1 MSRLEIDTPSRAD
14 IVIEGLYK
22 DLERRIESSPPGLC
36 PVDMARAFLELCH
49 AQTCGKCVP
58 CRVGLGQLNNL
69 IKDVLDGKATMET
82 LEIMEETALSIMESA
97 DCAIGYEAAHMVYK
111 GLIGYRD
118 DYIEHIER
126 GRCTCTYSQPVP
138 CVSLCPAH
146 VDIPGYIALVG
157 EGRYADAIRL
167 IRKDNPFPTTCG
179 FICEHPCE
187 ARCRRNM
194 MDDAVNIRGLKRV
207 AADFA
212 GEVEPPACA
221 ASTGKKIAVIGG
233 GPCGLSAAYYLQL
246 MGHQTTVYEMLPKL
260 GGMLRYGIP
269 NYRLPKDRLD
279 DDINSILKTGVE
291 VKYDVKIGR
300 DITIQELQKEY
311 DAVLISVGASTDK
324 KLGLEGEDAEGVIP
338 AVEFLRDVGMNQG
351 MDLRG
356 KEVAV
361 IGGGNVSMDAVR
373 TAKRLGAKKVSIVYR
388 RRTADMTA
396 LYDEIEGAIAEG
408 IEIQTLKAPKSI
420 VVDENNHVK
429 GIYVTPQ
436 MISAIK
442 DGRASV
448 RATGEEDIYIPC
460 DVLVVAIGQNIE
472 TKHFEEAGVPVK
484 WGKIVTMSSGAFED
498 MPGVFAGGDSASGP
512 ATVIKAI
519 AAAKVVAA
527 NIDEYL
533 GYHHI
538 ISCDVDV
545 PEPNLDDRIPCG
557 RVNLTERE
565 ACERVCDF
573 EGVEN
578 CMTEKETKQEASR
591 CLRCDHFG
599 YGIFKGGREKLW

>member
-1 MSRLEIDTPSRAD
+1 MSRLEIASPKRARL
-14 IVIEGLYK
+14 VIEELYK

-49 AQTCGKCVP
+49 AQTCGKCTP
-58 CRVGLGQLNNL
+58 CRIGLGQLNQL
-69 IKDVLDGKATMET
+69 IRDVLDGNAAMET
-82 LEIMEETALSIMESA
+82 LEIMEQTALSIMESA
-97 DCAIGYEAAHMVYK
+97 DCAIGYEAANMVYK

-118 DYIEHIER
+118 DYVKHIQN
-126 GRCTCTYSQPVP
+126 GRCTCAYSQPVP

-146 VDIPGYIALVG
+146 VDIPGYIALVS
-157 EGRYADAIRL
+157 EGRYGDAIRL

-194 MDDAVNIRGLKRV
+194 MDDSVNIRGLKRV

-212 GEVEPPACA
+212 GEVDPPERAP
-221 ASTGKKIAVIGG
+221 STGKRIAILGG
-233 GPCGLSAAYYLQL
+233 GPGGLSAAYYLQL
-246 MGHQTTVYEMLPKL
+246 MGHQAVIYEMLPKL

-279 DDINSILKTGVE
+279 QDIQAVLKTGVE
-291 VKYDVKIGR
+291 VRHGLKIGR
-300 DITIQELQKEY
+300 DITIQQLREEY
-311 DAVLISVGASTDK
+311 DAVLITIGASTDK
-324 KLGLEGEDAEGVIP
+324 KLGLEGEDAEGVLS
-338 AVEFLRDVGMNQG
+338 AVQFLRDVGSSKI
-351 MDLRG
+351 MDLAG

-396 LYDEIEGAIAEG
+396 LPDEIEGAVAEG
-408 IEIQTLKAPKSI
+408 IELQTLKAPASLDIDDKNQI
-420 VVDENNHVK
+420 R

-436 MISAIK
+436 MVSSIK
-442 DGRASV
+442 NGRAGI
-448 RATGEEDIYIPC
+448 RPTGEPDVYIPC
-460 DVLVVAIGQNIE
+460 DILVIAIGQNIE
-472 TKHFEEAGVPVK
+472 TRHFEEAGIPVER
-484 WGKIVTMSSGAFED
+484 GKIVTRNTGAFEH
-498 MPGVFAGGDSASGP
+498 MPGVFAGGDCASGP
-512 ATVIKAI
+512 ASVIKAI

-533 GYHHI
+533 GFHHQ
-538 ISCDVDV
+538 ISCDVEI
-545 PEPNLDDRIPCG
+545 PEANLRDRTPCG

-565 ACERVCDF
+565 ACERVRDF
-573 EGVEN
+573 DGVEN
-578 CMTEKETKQEASR
+578 CMTEQEAKQEASR

-599 YGIFKGGREKLW
+599 YGIFKGGREKIW

>member
-1 MSRLEIDTPSRAD
+1 MSRLEIDSPSRAD

-58 CRVGLGQLNNL
+58 CRIGLGQLNHL

-82 LEIMEETALSIMESA
+82 LEVMEETAVSIMESA

-146 VDIPGYIALVG
+146 VDIPGYVALVG

-194 MDDAVNIRGLKRV
+194 IDDAVNIRGLKRV

-212 GEVEPPACA
+212 GEVDPPACGK
-221 ASTGKKIAVIGG
+221 STGKRVAVLGG
-233 GPCGLSAAYYLQL
+233 GPGGLSAAYYLQL

-269 NYRLPKDRLD
+269 NYRLPKDRLED
-279 DDINSILKTGVE
+279 DVNAILKTGVE
-291 VKYDVKIGR
+291 VKHGLKIGP
-300 DITIQELQKEY
+300 DITIQQLQKEY
-311 DAVLISVGASTDK
+311 DAVLITIGASTDK
-324 KLGLEGEDAEGVIP
+324 KLGLEGENAEGIFS
-338 AVEFLRDVGMNQG
+338 AVQFLRNVGKNII
-351 MDLRG
+351 MDLTG

-361 IGGGNVSMDAVR
+361 IGGGNVTMDAVR
-373 TAKRLGAKKVSIVYR
+373 TAKRLGAKKVSVVYR
-388 RRTADMTA
+388 RRVADMTA
-396 LYDEIEGAIAEG
+396 LPSEIEGAVAEG
-408 IEIQTLKAPKSI
+408 IEVQTLKAPASLDI
-420 VVDENNHVK
+420 DENNHVK

-436 MISAIK
+436 MVSAIK
-442 DGRASV
+442 DGRASIKP
-448 RATGEEDIYIPC
+448 TGEENVYIPC
-460 DVLVVAIGQNIE
+460 DILVVAIGQNIE
-472 TKHFEEAGVPVK
+472 TKHFEDAGIPVNR
-484 WGKIVTMSSGAFED
+484 GKIVTKSNGSIENL
-498 MPGVFAGGDSASGP
+498 PGVFAGGDCASGP
-512 ATVIKAI
+512 ASVIKAI
-519 AAAKVVAA
+519 AAAKVAAA

-533 GYHHI
+533 GYHHE
-538 ISCDVDV
+538 ISCDVEI
-545 PEPNLDDRIPCG
+545 PEPRIDDRTPCG

-565 ACERVCDF
+565 ASERVKDWDGC
-573 EGVEN
+573 EN
-578 CMTEKETKQEASR
+578 CMTEKEANQEAGR

>member
-1 MSRLEIDTPSRAD
+1 MSRLELRTPNRTH
-14 IVIEGLYK
+14 IVMEELYK

-36 PVDMARAFLELCH
+36 PVDMSRAFLELCH

-58 CRVGLGQLNNL
+58 CRIGLGQLNHF
-69 IKDVLDGKATMET
+69 IKDVLDGNATMET
-82 LEIMEETALSIMESA
+82 LDTMEATALSIMESA

-111 GLIGYRD
+111 GLVGYRD
-118 DYIEHIER
+118 DYIEHIR
-126 GRCTCTYSQPVP
+126 HGRCTCTYSQPVP
-138 CVSLCPAH
+138 CVALCPAH

-157 EGRYADAIRL
+157 EGRYADAVRL

-187 ARCRRNM
+187 LRCRRNM
-194 MDDAVNIRGLKRV
+194 VDDSVNIRGLKRV

-212 GEVEPPACA
+212 GEVEPPKCA
-221 ASTGKKIAVIGG
+221 PSTGKKIAVLGG
-233 GPCGLSAAYYLQL
+233 GPGGLSAAYYLQL

-269 NYRLPKDRLD
+269 NYRLPKERLED
-279 DDINSILKTGVE
+279 DVNAILKTGVQVE
-291 VKYDVKIGR
+291 YGKKIGQ
-300 DITIQELQKEY
+300 DITIQDLREQY
-311 DAVLISVGASTDK
+311 DAVLITIGASTDK
-324 KLGLEGEDAEGVIP
+324 KLGLEGEDAEGVMS
-338 AVEFLRDVGMNQG
+338 AVQFLRNIGKNIIT
-351 MDLRG
+351 DLAG

-388 RRTADMTA
+388 RRMADMTA
-396 LYDEIEGAIAEG
+396 LPGEINGAVAEG
-408 IEIQTLKAPKSI
+408 IELQTLKAPAAI
-420 VVDENNHVK
+420 DVDENNHVK

-436 MISAIK
+436 MVSTIK
-442 DGRASV
+442 NGRASV
-448 RATGEEDIYIPC
+448 RPTGEDDIYIPC

-472 TKHFEEAGVPVK
+472 TAHFEAAGIPVSR
-484 WGKIVTMSSGAFED
+484 GKILTTSTGAVED
-498 MPGVFAGGDSASGP
+498 MPDVYAGGDCSSGP

-533 GYHHI
+533 GFHHE
-538 ISCDVDV
+538 ISCDVEI
-545 PEPNLDDRIPCG
+545 PEAKLEDKIPCG
-557 RVNLTERE
+557 RIDLTERE

-573 EGVEN
+573 GAVEN
-578 CMTEKETKQEASR
+578 CMTENEARQEAGR

-599 YGIFKGGREKLW
+599 YGIFKGGRETLW

>member
-1 MSRLEIDTPSRAD
+1 MSRLEIASPKRARL
-14 IVIEGLYK
+14 VIEELYK

-49 AQTCGKCVP
+49 AQTCGKCTP
-58 CRVGLGQLNNL
+58 CRIGLGQLNQL
-69 IKDVLDGKATMET
+69 IRDVLDGNAAMET
-82 LEIMEETALSIMESA
+82 LEIMEQTALSIMESA
-97 DCAIGYEAAHMVYK
+97 DCAIGYEAANMVYK

-118 DYIEHIER
+118 DYVKHIQN
-126 GRCTCTYSQPVP
+126 GRCTCAYSQPVP

-146 VDIPGYIALVG
+146 VDIPGYIALVS
-157 EGRYADAIRL
+157 EGRYGDAIRL

-194 MDDAVNIRGLKRV
+194 MDDSVNIRGLKRV

-212 GEVEPPACA
+212 GEVDPPERAP
-221 ASTGKKIAVIGG
+221 STGKRIAILGG
-233 GPCGLSAAYYLQL
+233 GPGGLSAAYYLQL
-246 MGHQTTVYEMLPKL
+246 MGHQAVIYEMFPKL

-279 DDINSILKTGVE
+279 QDIQAVLKTGVE
-291 VKYDVKIGR
+291 VRHGLKIGR
-300 DITIQELQKEY
+300 DITIQQLREEY
-311 DAVLISVGASTDK
+311 DAVLITIGASTDK
-324 KLGLEGEDAEGVIP
+324 KLGLEGEDAEGVLS
-338 AVEFLRDVGMNQG
+338 AVQFLRDVGSSKI
-351 MDLRG
+351 MDLTG

-396 LYDEIEGAIAEG
+396 LPDEIEGAVAEG
-408 IEIQTLKAPKSI
+408 IELQTLKAPASLDIDDKNQI
-420 VVDENNHVK
+420 R

-436 MISAIK
+436 MVSSIK
-442 DGRASV
+442 NGRAGI
-448 RATGEEDIYIPC
+448 RPTGEPDVYIPC
-460 DVLVVAIGQNIE
+460 DILVIAIGQNIE
-472 TKHFEEAGVPVK
+472 TRHFEEAGIPVER
-484 WGKIVTMSSGAFED
+484 GKIVTRNTGAFEH
-498 MPGVFAGGDSASGP
+498 MPGVFAGGDCASGP
-512 ATVIKAI
+512 ASVIKAI

-533 GYHHI
+533 GFHHQ
-538 ISCDVDV
+538 ISCDVEI
-545 PEPNLDDRIPCG
+545 PEANLRDRTPCG

-565 ACERVCDF
+565 ACERVRDF
-573 EGVEN
+573 DGVEN
-578 CMTEKETKQEASR
+578 CMTEQEAKQEASR

-599 YGIFKGGREKLW
+599 YGIFKGGREKIW

>member
-1 MSRLEIDTPSRAD
+1 MSRLELASPTKAD
-14 IVIEGLYK
+14 IVIEQLYK

-58 CRVGLGQLNNL
+58 CRIGLGQLTNFIN
-69 IKDVLDGKATMET
+69 DVLDGKATMET
-82 LEIMEETALSIMESA
+82 LDIMEQTAVCIMESA
-97 DCAIGYEAAHMVYK
+97 DCAIGYEAANMVYR

-118 DYIEHIER
+118 DYVEHIKN
-126 GRCTCTYSQPVP
+126 GRCTCTYSQPVA
-138 CVSLCPAH
+138 CVTLCPAH

-194 MDDAVNIRGLKRV
+194 MDDAINIRGLKRV

-212 GEVEPPACA
+212 GEVPPPACA
-221 ASTGKKIAVIGG
+221 PSTGKKVAVLGG
-233 GPCGLSAAYYLQL
+233 GPGGLSAAYYLQL
-246 MGHQTTVYEMLPKL
+246 MGHKTTVFEMLPKL

-279 DDINSILKTGVE
+279 DDLKAILKTGVE
-291 VKYDVKIGR
+291 VKYGVKIGK
-300 DITIQELQKEY
+300 DVSIQQLREEY
-311 DAVLISVGASTDK
+311 DAVLIAIGASTDK
-324 KLGLEGEDAEGVIP
+324 GLGLEGEDAEGVIS
-338 AVEFLRDVGMNQG
+338 AIELLRNVGEGNA
-351 MDLRG
+351 MDFSG

-361 IGGGNVSMDAVR
+361 IGGGNVTMDAVR
-373 TAKRLGAKKVSIVYR
+373 TAKRLGAKKVSVVYR
-388 RRTADMTA
+388 RRIADMTA
-396 LYDEIEGAIAEG
+396 LPSEIEGAIAEG
-408 IEIQTLKAPKSI
+408 IEMQTLRAPSRLSI
-420 VVDENNHVK
+420 DENNHVK

-442 DGRASV
+442 NGRASIK
-448 RATGEEDIYIPC
+448 ATGEEDIFIPC
-460 DVLVVAIGQNIE
+460 DILVVAIGQDIE
-472 TKHFEEAGVPVK
+472 TKHFEDAGVPISR
-484 WGKIVTMSSGAFED
+484 GKIETKKNGAIEN
-498 MPGVFAGGDSASGP
+498 MPGVFAGGDCASGS

-533 GYHHI
+533 GYRHE
-538 ISCDVDV
+538 ISCDVDI
-545 PEPNLDDRIPCG
+545 PEARLDDRLPCG
-557 RVNLTERE
+557 RTNMTERE
-565 ACERVCDF
+565 AGERVKDWDGC
-573 EGVEN
+573 EN
-578 CMTEKETKQEASR
+578 CMSEAEAKQEASR

>member
-1 MSRLEIDTPSRAD
+1 MSRLELDSPKKAR
-14 IVIEGLYK
+14 IVMEELYK

-36 PVDMARAFLELCH
+36 PVDMSRAFLELCH

-58 CRVGLGQLNNL
+58 CRIGLGQLNHF

-82 LEIMEETALSIMESA
+82 LEVMEQTALSIMESA
-97 DCAIGYEAAHMVYK
+97 DCAIGYEAANMVYK

-118 DYIEHIER
+118 DYIEHIEH

-146 VDIPGYIALVG
+146 VDIPGYVALVG

-212 GEVEPPACA
+212 GEVDPPACA
-221 ASTGKKIAVIGG
+221 PSTGKKVAVLGG
-233 GPCGLSAAYYLQL
+233 GPGGLSAAYYLQL

-269 NYRLPKDRLD
+269 NYRLPKDRLED
-279 DDINSILKTGVE
+279 DVNAVIKTGVE
-291 VKYDVKIGR
+291 VKHGLKIGP
-300 DITIQELQKEY
+300 DITIQQLQKEY
-311 DAVLISVGASTDK
+311 DAVLITIGASTDK
-324 KLGLEGEDAEGVIP
+324 KLGLEGEEAEGIFS
-338 AVEFLRDVGMNQG
+338 AVQFLRNVGKNII
-351 MDLRG
+351 MDLTG

-361 IGGGNVSMDAVR
+361 IGGGNVTMDAVR
-373 TAKRLGAKKVSIVYR
+373 TAKRLGAKKVSVVYR
-388 RRTADMTA
+388 RRVADMTA
-396 LYDEIEGAIAEG
+396 LPSEIEGAIAEG
-408 IEIQTLKAPKSI
+408 IEVQTLKAPSSLDI
-420 VVDENNHVK
+420 DENNHVK
-429 GIYVTPQ
+429 GIYVSPQ

-442 DGRASV
+442 DGRASI
-448 RATGEEDIYIPC
+448 RPTGEEDIYIPC
-460 DVLVVAIGQNIE
+460 DILVVAIGQNIE
-472 TKHFEEAGVPVK
+472 TKHFEDAGIPVNR
-484 WGKIVTMSSGAFED
+484 GKIVTKNNGAIENL
-498 MPGVFAGGDSASGP
+498 PGVFAGGDCASGP
-512 ATVIKAI
+512 ASVIKAI
-519 AAAKVVAA
+519 AAAKVAAA

-533 GYHHI
+533 GYHHE
-538 ISCDVDV
+538 ISCDVEI
-545 PEPNLDDRIPCG
+545 PEARLDDRTPCG

-565 ACERVCDF
+565 ACERVKDWDGC
-573 EGVEN
+573 EN
-578 CMTEKETKQEASR
+578 CMTEREAKQEASR

-599 YGIFKGGREKLW
+599 YGIFKGGRETLW

>member
-1 MSRLEIDTPSRAD
+1 MSRLEIDSPSRAD

-58 CRVGLGQLNNL
+58 CRIGLGQLNHL

-82 LEIMEETALSIMESA
+82 LEVMEETAVSIMESA

-146 VDIPGYIALVG
+146 VDIPGYVALVG

-194 MDDAVNIRGLKRV
+194 IDDAVNIRGLKRV

-212 GEVEPPACA
+212 GEVDPPACGK
-221 ASTGKKIAVIGG
+221 STGKRVAVLGG
-233 GPCGLSAAYYLQL
+233 GPGGLSAAYYLQL

-269 NYRLPKDRLD
+269 NYRLPKDRLED
-279 DDINSILKTGVE
+279 DVNAILKTGVE
-291 VKYDVKIGR
+291 VKHGLKIGP
-300 DITIQELQKEY
+300 DITIQQLQKEY
-311 DAVLISVGASTDK
+311 DAVLITIGASTDK
-324 KLGLEGEDAEGVIP
+324 KLGLEGEDAEGIFS
-338 AVEFLRDVGMNQG
+338 AVQFLRNVGKNII
-351 MDLRG
+351 MDLTG

-361 IGGGNVSMDAVR
+361 IGGGNVTMDAVR
-373 TAKRLGAKKVSIVYR
+373 TAKRLGAKKVSVVYR
-388 RRTADMTA
+388 RRVADMTA
-396 LYDEIEGAIAEG
+396 LPSEIEGAIAEG
-408 IEIQTLKAPKSI
+408 VEVQTLKAPASLDI
-420 VVDENNHVK
+420 DENNHVK

-436 MISAIK
+436 MVSAIK
-442 DGRASV
+442 DGLASIKP
-448 RATGEEDIYIPC
+448 TGEENVYIPC
-460 DVLVVAIGQNIE
+460 DILVVAIGQNIE
-472 TKHFEEAGVPVK
+472 TKHFEDAGIPVNR
-484 WGKIVTMSSGAFED
+484 GKIVTKSNGSID
-498 MPGVFAGGDSASGP
+498 NLPGVFAGGDCASGP
-512 ATVIKAI
+512 ASVIKAI
-519 AAAKVVAA
+519 AAAKVAAA

-533 GYHHI
+533 GYHHE
-538 ISCDVDV
+538 ISCDVEI
-545 PEPNLDDRIPCG
+545 PEPRIDDRTPCG

-565 ACERVCDF
+565 ASERVKDWDGC
-573 EGVEN
+573 EN
-578 CMTEKETKQEASR
+578 CMTEKEANQEAGR